1 MRAAGGCCS
10 YPGKKEQQLSMA
22 ARVGTE
28 SYLRD
33 RLSNVRVRD
42 E

>member
-28 SYLRD
+28 SYLGD
-33 RLSNVRVRD
+33 RLSNMRVRD